1 MEELIRNII
10 YLILTGVGVALVK
23 EVLTFI
29 NKKIDEVQAN
39 KEITNYQKLNQYVDK
54 TQEIINNVVLSVS
67 QTYTD
72 SLKQS
77 GDFNKEAQE
86 QAKNKAIEMA
96 NKLITEESKNA
107 IIVLYGDF
115 NSFVDVMIESFVK
128 QNKDTNKN

>member
-10 YLILTGVGVALVK
+10 YLVLTGVGVAIVK

-54 TQEIINNVVLSVS
+54 AQEIINNVVLSVS

-77 GDFNKEAQE
+77 GDFDKEAQE

-115 NSFVDVMIESFVK
+115 NAFVDVMIESFVK
-128 QNKDTNKN
+128 QNKTN